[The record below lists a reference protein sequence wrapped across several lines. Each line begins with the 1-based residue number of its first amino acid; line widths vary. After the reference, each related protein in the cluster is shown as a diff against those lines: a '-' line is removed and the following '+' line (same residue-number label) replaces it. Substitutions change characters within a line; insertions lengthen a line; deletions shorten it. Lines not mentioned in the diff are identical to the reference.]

1 MPILRPAPSW
11 SVLLRRRVT
20 VSPSLPNVQ
29 SSTSKPT
36 SSDRRNAPANPSN
49 ISARSR
55 APISPASAASTIAR
69 MSSVSVGDLG
79 AVAVPSVRRMP
90 LIGIDHDHRRALLAR
105 HDRGRQARG
114 SCPDDDHIDD
124 LVKMNLAASALCGG
138 LFGQDGCTGANGC
151 ALLEEIS
158 AANRTRLFVRHLLC
172 DLS

>member
-1 MPILRPAPSW
+1 
-11 SVLLRRRVT
+11 
-20 VSPSLPNVQ
+20 
-29 SSTSKPT
+29 
-36 SSDRRNAPANPSN
+36 
-49 ISARSR
+49 
-55 APISPASAASTIAR
+55 

-138 LFGQDGCTGANGC
+138 LSG
-151 ALLEEIS
+151 
-158 AANRTRLFVRHLLC
+158 
-172 DLS
+172 